1 MALLLRLR
9 APPFDSPTT
18 VFSNS
23 KFSSSGWLSQIFTSI
38 LLLNNQFAPEKEAFF
53 PRNYVPEVLDSG
65 LSKYHFTFAF
75 GDCKLWNQEKAL
87 EQDYLQTLEY
97 LESVGNFFGQCF
109 LLRPDACPFEQF
121 CDHFSVGISF
131 VKNMVEG
138 GPGSTGGGIPLH
150 EFRRDVPPGWSPGL
164 PDYPLRLYFERLKL
178 WYRIFEGDDTLVGPL
193 VAGRLQG
200 KAQRLGMQL
209 RLPRPDGGVDVG
221 SDALVRLSV
230 EEVHDPS
237 NPAVILQHS
246 IPSGVQALCN
256 SLREAFGVSDQE
268 MVSRAIE
275 DLFEFRRG
283 RLSFQEYS
291 IEWDIR
297 MEEAVTRA
305 GLELN
310 DVGKFYLFFKGSGLP
325 VKLVEDIKLQIQ
337 GDLRRFQEARSLALR
352 LITRKDDG
360 GHDHLYE
367 TEDYDEN
374 HDVYDYYAD
383 EEYWDYWQD
392 DSWMDDGWLWY
403 DESEIYNS
411 EQDDW
416 TWGAEED
423 DYCSGEPSEPPAFD
437 QSSSSPAPSAAS
449 SSTTSADAS
458 ESYPVGKGKG
468 KVGCSICG
476 SRWHSASGGKGK
488 GYGYG
493 PSKGYGKY
501 GKGKKGKGRGKGKG
515 KYKNQ
520 GKWNRKGNSYG
531 GGGYFGYA

>member
-1 MALLLRLR
+1 M
-9 APPFDSPTT
+9 
-18 VFSNS
+18 NS
-23 KFSSSGWLSQIFTSI
+23 KSLLYGWLSLIITSI
-38 LLLNNQFAPEKEAFF
+38 LLLNNQLDIQSEAFF
-53 PRNYVPEVLDSG
+53 RRNFVSEASDSSLLEYHL
-65 LSKYHFTFAF
+65 LSGFKSYTIL
-75 GDCKLWNQEKAL
+75 KQQKAL
-87 EQDYLQTLEY
+87 ELNYLQAREHLEFA
-97 LESVGNFFGQCF
+97 GNLLDQCF
-109 LLRPDACPFEQF
+109 LLYFDVVPFEQF
-121 CDHFSVGISF
+121 GETFPAEISF
-131 VKNMVEG
+131 NQTMADG
-138 GPGSTGGGIPLH
+138 GPSSAGGGIRLH

-209 RLPRPDGGVDVG
+209 RLRRPDGGIDVG

-230 EEVHDPS
+230 EEVRDPA
-237 NPAVILQHS
+237 NPAVILQHA

-325 VKLVEDIKLQIQ
+325 ARLIEDIKLQIQ

-374 HDVYDYYAD
+374 YEYHDYYAD
-383 EEYWDYWQD
+383 DEYWDFWQD
-392 DSWMDDGWLWY
+392 DGWQDDGWSWY
-403 DESEIYNS
+403 DESEIYNA
-411 EQDDW
+411 EQDEW
-416 TWGAEED
+416 SWGADEEE
-423 DYCSGEPSEPPAFD
+423 YGNGEPSESASCD
-437 QSSSSPAPSAAS
+437 QGAPSNAAPAPS
-449 SSTTSADAS
+449 SSTASAEAS
-458 ESYPVGKGKG
+458 ESYPSARAKASSVAQSVEALCVLLSCQWWKAGRRQEW
-468 KVGCSICG
+468 SWLFL
-476 SRWHSASGGKGK
+476 RW
-488 GYGYG
+488 
-493 PSKGYGKY
+493 
-501 GKGKKGKGRGKGKG
+501 
-515 KYKNQ
+515 
-520 GKWNRKGNSYG
+520 
-531 GGGYFGYA
+531 